1 MRINNIL
8 EEESFCYTAE
18 KANMDLRADEIDK
31 LREVNEYCRN
41 IKPVKE
47 ELLFSESIWEIE
59 VEKGVPLFDW
69 LFSGRGHGRQD
80 DKDKILEII
89 GKQSYQRDNE
99 ESKKIAV
106 ALGEWE
112 NAVWNRNQYI
122 SKRRNILAEITDV
135 QEYCDFMKSCFTQCE
150 FADNIM
156 EEMKYIKDFPERAE
170 EITRNLSVLNDEAM
184 DLYEKHHDNLSEA
197 IKILSVKLLECSNDP
212 KHRKELQFTF
222 TYEECKETEKIGQA
236 KIECSPH
243 LKLFRK
249 DSDLRIYF
257 YWKDDRIGD
266 GKKVLIGRIGRHPY

>member
-1 MRINNIL
+1 MQINNIL

-18 KANMDLRADEIDK
+18 KATMDLRADEIDK
-31 LREVNEYCRN
+31 LREINEYCRN

-47 ELLFSESIWEIE
+47 ELLFSERIWEIE
-59 VEKGVPLFDW
+59 VEKGVPLSDW
-69 LFSGRGHGRQD
+69 LFSGKGHGRQD

-89 GKQSYQRDNE
+89 GKQLYQRNND

-135 QEYCDFMKSCFTQCE
+135 QEYCDFMKSCFMQCE

-156 EEMKYIKDFPERAE
+156 EEMKYIKDFPEHAE
-170 EITRNLSVLNDEAM
+170 EITRNLSVLNDEAV
-184 DLYEKHHDNLSEA
+184 DLYEKYHDNLSEA
-197 IKILSVKLLECSNDP
+197 IKILSTKLLECSNDP
-212 KHRKELQFTF
+212 KHRKGLQFTF
-222 TYEECKETEKIGQA
+222 SYEECEKTGEIGHA
-236 KIECSPH
+236 DIECSPH
-243 LKLFRK
+243 LKLFRR

-257 YWKDDRIGD
+257 YWKDDRIGN